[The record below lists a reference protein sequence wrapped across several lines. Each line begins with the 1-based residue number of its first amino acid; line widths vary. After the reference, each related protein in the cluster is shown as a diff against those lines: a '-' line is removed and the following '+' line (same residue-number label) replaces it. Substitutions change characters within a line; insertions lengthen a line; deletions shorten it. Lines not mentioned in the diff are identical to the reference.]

1 MLMRLFNGSFVDR
14 DMVMRYHFGHG
25 VGHVYSHGSMSDYLR
40 KRQDVSSP
48 HANGTLGIATR
59 SSAANLDATEPD
71 HPGSLH
77 ADIPSTVNPDST
89 ESGHSGS
96 QKSINDDSEFE
107 DSESEPSL
115 SDASADELDSE
126 DGDYLD
132 GDSDFGDAELEE
144 LTAEA
149 MYYEN

>member
-1 MLMRLFNGSFVDR
+1 
-14 DMVMRYHFGHG
+14 MVMRYHFGHG
-25 VGHVYSHGSMSDYLR
+25 VGHVYSHGSMSDYSR
-40 KRQDVSSP
+40 KPQDASSS

-77 ADIPSTVNPDST
+77 ADISSAVNLDST
-89 ESGHSGS
+89 EPGHSES
-96 QKSINDDSEFE
+96 QNSINDDSDFE
-107 DSESEPSL
+107 DSESETSL
-115 SDASADELDSE
+115 SDASADGWDSE

-132 GDSDFGDAELEE
+132 SDSDFGDAELEE

-149 MYYEN
+149 MYYDDN